1 MKASDILSSIG
12 LMAKSLVKIAA
23 YSRKTNLKCSADAS
37 GNSIIVLGNGP
48 SLADTIREHGAKLA
62 GSTCMAV
69 NFAANAP
76 EFARLKPRYYI
87 MADPHFFNRTD
98 DANVK
103 KLYASL
109 EAIDWKMTLIVPN
122 SFRATAKAMVANPAI
137 NICYFNFNGLEGPHF
152 FENFCYRH
160 KLGMPRPRNVLI
172 PALMCAIWLGYTDIK
187 IAGADHSWLRSI
199 WVNENNE
206 VVSVQP
212 HFYKE
217 DKKEEKRV
225 QSEYTNYRLHQIL
238 YSFYIAF
245 KSYFGVRR
253 FADRHNVKITNI
265 TPGSYIDAFERGSL

>member
-23 YSRKTNLKCSADAS
+23 YSHKTNLKCPADAS

-48 SLADTIREHGAKLA
+48 SLAETIREHGAKLA

-206 VVSVQP
+206 VVSEIGRAHV
-212 HFYKE
+212 
-217 DKKEEKRV
+217 
-225 QSEYTNYRLHQIL
+225 
-238 YSFYIAF
+238 
-245 KSYFGVRR
+245 
-253 FADRHNVKITNI
+253 
-265 TPGSYIDAFERGSL
+265 